1 VIPKHCI
8 HPRATSQRSLRL
20 QIPAFTALSLI
31 VAGINLH
38 AQAYTY
44 TDLGTFGGI
53 YGGAYGINSSGQLT
67 GYAYDE
73 GSQNHAFLYSNGILT
88 DLGFLSGGSST
99 RGTGVSS
106 SGQVAGYGTTAAGQ
120 THAFLYS
127 SGNMTDIGT
136 LPGGGMSQAIGIS
149 SSGQVVGFSTTAA
162 FSKHT
167 FLYSSGNMTDIGTLP
182 GGALSEPTGIN
193 SSGQIVGYSM
203 TSAAYTHA
211 FIYSNG
217 TMTDIGTLPG
227 GSDSR
232 ATGISSSG
240 LVVGYSIDPILG
252 DRTFIYSNGT
262 MTDIGTLGGTASRG
276 IGINSSGQV
285 IGTSH
290 TTGNTYIHP
299 YLYSN
304 GTMYDF
310 TTLVPY
316 QVSDITLN
324 AINDWGQIAGVAS
337 DTISRIRPVLFNPV
351 DPLTNTTTGVT
362 NTKFVAGMTYD
373 KFTAATN
380 TGGLGTSVNL
390 LGGTAGSAG
399 NGTYGLNRDVNV
411 SFVNAQPGLAS
422 DIVEFS
428 GTAGIGFSDMVVL
441 QLTYDE
447 ATANALFG
455 TESCA
460 RLGWIDPG
468 TGKWMLA
475 VYGNTGGTAFFAG
488 NRAYNALTDFVLG
501 TYGVDTANNTVWA
514 VINHNS
520 TFAVVPEP
528 STCLLL
534 AVGVGIAM
542 FGFRFRHRK
551 TRRF

>member
-1 VIPKHCI
+1 MIPKHCI
-8 HPRATSQRSLRL
+8 HPRATIQGSLKL
-20 QIPAFTALSLI
+20 PISVFTALSLI
-31 VAGINLH
+31 VAGINLR

-53 YGGAYGINSSGQLT
+53 YGGAYGINSSGQVT
-67 GYAYDE
+67 GYAYDA
-73 GSQNHAFLYSNGILT
+73 GSLNHAFLYSNGTLS
-88 DLGFLSGGSST
+88 DLGFLSGGPYT

-106 SGQVAGYGTTAAGQ
+106 SGQVAGYGTTGAGQ
-120 THAFLYS
+120 THAFLYSNGTMTDIGTLPGGGMSQATGISSSGIVVGFSTTAAFSQHTFLYS

-136 LPGGGMSQAIGIS
+136 LPGGGMSQPTGIS
-149 SSGQVVGFSTTAA
+149 SSGQVVGYSTT
-162 FSKHT
+162 
-167 FLYSSGNMTDIGTLP
+167 
-182 GGALSEPTGIN
+182 GAGD
-193 SSGQIVGYSM
+193 M
-203 TSAAYTHA
+203 HA
-211 FIYSNG
+211 FLYSNG
-217 TMTDIGTLPG
+217 TMTDIGTFPG
-227 GSDSR
+227 GSSSR

-240 LVVGYSIDPILG
+240 LVVGYGTTPTSE
-252 DRTFIYSNGT
+252 RAFIYSNGN
-262 MTDIGTLGGTASRG
+262 MTDIGTLGGTTSQG
-276 IGINSSGQV
+276 MGINSSGQV

-290 TTGNTYIHP
+290 TTGNTYIRP
-299 YLYSN
+299 FLYSN

-310 TTLVPY
+310 TNLVPY

-337 DTISRIRPVLFNPV
+337 DTINRVRPVLFNPV
-351 DPLTNTTTGVT
+351 DPLTNTSAGVT

-373 KFTAATN
+373 KFTAAAN
-380 TGGLGTSVNL
+380 TGGLRTSVNL
-390 LGGTAGSAG
+390 LGGTAGSGG

-447 ATANALFG
+447 ATAIALFG
-455 TESCA
+455 AESYA

-475 VYGNTGGTAFFAG
+475 VYGNAGGTAFFAG

-501 TYGVDTANNTVWA
+501 TYGVDTASNTVWA

-520 TFAVVPEP
+520 TFAAVPEP
-528 STCLLL
+528 STCSLL

-542 FGFRFRHRK
+542 FGFRHRK
-551 TRRF
+551 TQRL